1 MRLIATLLLTVL
13 CLGLSAADFSGG
25 DLQAIADKAKTM
37 KSGEATAVKV
47 MVNGKAVYVGLVM
60 GDSGVT
66 IAGEGIPAGT
76 YKFLYTDYGLA
87 VQATSAGQTKTVL
100 VSDGSVAPAQTDIS
114 RAFGAGAVSTWSAV
128 HAERLAA
135 AQAADQ
141 QSGSAFKT
149 NEMLAYGDLNGLT
162 SLIQIS
168 FFAGHWSSTSNSLV
182 PNSWTTVVSQ
192 NDSNIQAIITGNASG
207 AQPN

>member
-1 MRLIATLLLTVL
+1 MRLIATLLLTIL
-13 CLGLSAADFSGG
+13 CFGLSAADFSGG

-37 KSGEATAVKV
+37 KVGEATSVKV

-60 GDSGVT
+60 GASGVT
-66 IAGEGIPAGT
+66 LAGEGIPAGT
-76 YKFLYTDYGLA
+76 YKFLYTDRGLA

-100 VSDGSVAPAQTDIS
+100 VADGKVAPAQADIS

-128 HAERLAA
+128 QAERLAA

-141 QSGSAFKT
+141 RSDSPFRA
-149 NEMLAYGDLNGLT
+149 NEMVVSDDLNGLT
-162 SLIQIS
+162 SLIGIS
-168 FFAGHWSSTSNSLV
+168 FSAGRWSSTSNSLV
-182 PNSWTTVVSQ
+182 PNSWTAVVSQ
-192 NDSNIQAIITGNASG
+192 NDSNIQAIITGNASD